1 MKKNLAFII
10 LLVSV
15 LFSACEDNRMEGMMD
30 DQFYLLKN
38 GDYILKAYRQK
49 SLVDFEVSIYKS
61 GMGTASG
68 EVTFVAD
75 ESVLSN
81 YNTANGV
88 SYKQLPADC
97 YTIDNST
104 VQFDPETVSKK
115 VKITLDV
122 KKVES
127 LQGIGNKQYAIPLKI
142 STTSGISVVADK
154 SELILIPEISGG
166 IRPNSEKLLWSKSLT
181 EMGISGTDHFT
192 ASFAVTSSYLFV
204 NSRNADLKY
213 FNKLTGEYVGTIAL
227 PFKG

>member
-166 IRPNSEKLLWSKSLT
+166 IRPNSEKLLWSK
-181 EMGISGTDHFT
+181 
-192 ASFAVTSSYLFV
+192 
-204 NSRNADLKY
+204 
-213 FNKLTGEYVGTIAL
+213 
-227 PFKG
+227 

>member
-68 EVTFVAD
+68 EVSFAAD

-88 SYKQLPADC
+88 SYKQLPAD
-97 YTIDNST
+97 
-104 VQFDPETVSKK
+104 
-115 VKITLDV
+115 
-122 KKVES
+122 
-127 LQGIGNKQYAIPLKI
+127 
-142 STTSGISVVADK
+142 
-154 SELILIPEISGG
+154 
-166 IRPNSEKLLWSKSLT
+166 
-181 EMGISGTDHFT
+181 
-192 ASFAVTSSYLFV
+192 
-204 NSRNADLKY
+204 
-213 FNKLTGEYVGTIAL
+213 
-227 PFKG
+227 